1 MDKPDVSLD
10 VVFPSQNKFL
20 GDLLGYWTG
29 SRKLSNNQNQTFPE
43 KM

>member
-20 GDLLGYWTG
+20 GDLLSCGRVHESYQ
-29 SRKLSNNQNQTFPE
+29 LAESNFSIE